1 MELLLGSHVREYG
14 DRVGRLAG
22 LELEP
27 ASRRIRR
34 IVFSADG
41 DLGPQ
46 VDSRPRFAISHIHD
60 NGEIELRTDIDTE
73 VLPAVAD
80 VFLLSRA
87 TRLKRSG
94 HDVGRLT
101 GIVVNQADWR
111 VEAVLGRRHW
121 WSKRFMFADGELDFS
136 VAGEI
141 RTGVAAASSAA

>member
-14 DRVGRLAG
+14 ERVGRLAG

-46 VDSRPRFAISHIHD
+46 VVSRPPFAINHVHD
-60 NGEIELRTDIDTE
+60 NHEIELRTDIDLE
-73 VLPAVAD
+73 VLPAVSD

-94 HDVGRLT
+94 HDSGRLV
-101 GIVVNQADWR
+101 GVELNQASR
-111 VEAVLGRRHW
+111 EIESVFGRRHW
-121 WSKRFMFADGELDFS
+121 WSKRFMFGASGLDFS
-136 VAGEI
+136 VPGEV
-141 RTGVAAASSAA
+141 RAVAPAASSAA